1 MNIFVSTWV
10 LLVVGLIFALPMLYL
25 RVHDHT
31 TLEEETIAR
40 MDDSGHIRDTA
51 EVEKTLERANQTE
64 KSA

>member
-1 MNIFVSTWV
+1 
-10 LLVVGLIFALPMLYL
+10 MLYL

-64 KSA
+64 KSAWIYDAAANT